1 MTIGGDNIINYNFS
15 YILTLGSVQ
24 CSLITV
30 FLYMFPLHKKKQFV
44 LRFISCVVISLLIA
58 PLIKMYQSYTANIFC
73 NTTSSIKSFL
83 GVIFGIGGDLSFN
96 LLLICFVVYVCCK
109 IEWNKAFY
117 CSICAY
123 LTQDIAYT
131 IFVIIMPNSANR
143 GAKTINPNTLW
154 LELLIMALIYSFF
167 FLFFAQKLPENGEY
181 KFNCNRSLPAMLSII
196 YIGRIIGTYAKK
208 SFDSQDNNI
217 FSFMLIY
224 DVLLSVTLLVTQ
236 LILQKEDSY
245 RTAMAIETQLRL
257 TQKRQY
263 EIFRENIDAINH
275 KCHDLKHLVSAL
287 KIETDSSRK
296 KELLHELEQD
306 IMIYDAH
313 MDTGNDILDT
323 LLSEIWVNCYHKN
336 IQWTCMADGNALK
349 FLDAIDLY
357 TLLGNALENAVEN
370 TSQVSNT
377 QKRFLCVN
385 IWKKE
390 RMAFIKIENYCE
402 DIPNFYDGI
411 PITTKKNSL
420 EHGYGMRSIQT
431 VVNRYDGEWKV
442 TIKDNIFT
450 INIMLPIPMNI
461 KNQKI

>member
-1 MTIGGDNIINYNFS
+1 
-15 YILTLGSVQ
+15 
-24 CSLITV
+24 
-30 FLYMFPLHKKKQFV
+30 
-44 LRFISCVVISLLIA
+44 
-58 PLIKMYQSYTANIFC
+58 
-73 NTTSSIKSFL
+73 
-83 GVIFGIGGDLSFN
+83 
-96 LLLICFVVYVCCK
+96 
-109 IEWNKAFY
+109 
-117 CSICAY
+117 
-123 LTQDIAYT
+123 
-131 IFVIIMPNSANR
+131 
-143 GAKTINPNTLW
+143 
-154 LELLIMALIYSFF
+154 
-167 FLFFAQKLPENGEY
+167 
-181 KFNCNRSLPAMLSII
+181 
-196 YIGRIIGTYAKK
+196 
-208 SFDSQDNNI
+208 
-217 FSFMLIY
+217 
-224 DVLLSVTLLVTQ
+224 
-236 LILQKEDSY
+236 
-245 RTAMAIETQLRL
+245 
-257 TQKRQY
+257 
-263 EIFRENIDAINH
+263 
-275 KCHDLKHLVSAL
+275 
-287 KIETDSSRK
+287 
-296 KELLHELEQD
+296 
-306 IMIYDAH
+306 MIYDAH